1 MVDQDKIFEI
11 RTREKSSD
19 LFKLE
24 KKIPL

>member
-1 MVDQDKIFEI
+1 QDKLYEI

-24 KKIPL
+24 KKLPL